1 MIKSSAHA
9 DKARPASEP
18 VQLRDE
24 PVQSGGHPVRMLSR
38 LLSLVLL
45 FTLLLMFA
53 TPRSV
58 QANIQATGTG
68 GGVQSM
74 SVSES
79 SVRGSDRVNSVTA
92 LAGSLQSA
100 EASSEELIDE
110 RSGSDRPHILFLTSE
125 DPDNYEAHIT
135 IPRFARSEERRV

>member
-1 MIKSSAHA
+1 MIKSSAHTE
-9 DKARPASEP
+9 KARPASEP

-24 PVQSGGHPVRMLSR
+24 PVQSGGHPVRLLSR

-68 GGVQSM
+68 GGGESK

-79 SVRGSDRVNSVTA
+79 SVRRSDRVICVTF
-92 LAGSLQSA
+92 LAGSFQS
-100 EASSEELIDE
+100 
-110 RSGSDRPHILFLTSE
+110 
-125 DPDNYEAHIT
+125 
-135 IPRFARSEERRV
+135 